1 MRASTRSHSHRLRST
16 LQLCLLQASCIS
28 GYHPHTYLNTY
39 RNTTLTPNKLY
50 LTFRNQ
56 ANILK
61 RPKLYAVW
69 YIMVLV
75 EVVAVVV
82 SSSIWK
88 VVSFKRT
95 HLVERMGLLSL
106 IILGEGIIVM
116 LKAVNT
122 VEKGSTFGQDW
133 NASIFC
139 VIIAAV
145 LVIVIPTPRAFP
157 ALSKMSVLANC
168 NYITVLPV
176 YVLF

>member
-1 MRASTRSHSHRLRST
+1 M
-16 LQLCLLQASCIS
+16 
-28 GYHPHTYLNTY
+28 
-39 RNTTLTPNKLY
+39 
-50 LTFRNQ
+50 
-56 ANILK
+56 K

-157 ALSKMSVLANC
+157 ALFKMSMLANY
-168 NYITVLPV
+168 NYITVLPL